1 VVGGWLVE
9 NRPTTRVK
17 ARGVS
22 FEHAGLSRAKGL
34 RMAHNRRSFRL
45 IRAPLAMITL
55 TSSALATVA
64 IAEGFGYAAE
74 RDAYRRFAR
83 DVRGATACV
92 LGASSQQFVEGAR
105 GPDSAHPC
113 QLHALSLL
121 ETVRDESIRHER
133 DRVLHLASTVQVSL
147 DAAPPNNRRALDA
160 LVELERLSRR

>member
-1 VVGGWLVE
+1 
-9 NRPTTRVK
+9 
-17 ARGVS
+17 
-22 FEHAGLSRAKGL
+22 
-34 RMAHNRRSFRL
+34 MAHNHRSFRL
-45 IRAPLAMITL
+45 IRAPLAVIAL

-74 RDAYRRFAR
+74 RDAYLRFAR

-92 LGASSQQFVEGAR
+92 RGEPSQQFVEGAR

-133 DRVLHLASTVQVSL
+133 DRALRLASTVQGALSA
-147 DAAPPNNRRALDA
+147 DPPSNRRALDA
-160 LVELERLSRR
+160 LVELERLSHR